1 MAKKEQKEKSIEETL
16 WESAN
21 KLRGSVEPSEYKH
34 VVLSLIFLKYAFDR
48 FVERRDE
55 LIAEGKEAF
64 VNQPVFYNA
73 KNVFYL
79 SEASRWDYLMENA
92 KQNDIA
98 IKIDAA
104 LAQVEKD
111 NLALKGALPSNY
123 YSGLGLD
130 RTKLASLLDVI
141 GKIDTQKDREHDLIG
156 RVYEYFLGKFA
167 IAEGKGKGE
176 YYTPK
181 TIVNLIAEMIQP
193 YRGKIYDPCCGS
205 GGMFVQSMK
214 FIEAHHGNK
223 KDISVYGQEYTNTTY
238 KLAKMNLAIRG
249 IACNLGEKAADT
261 FHDDQH
267 KDLKADFIMANPPFN
282 QKAWRAENELT
293 NDPRWHGYD
302 VPPTSN
308 ANYGWILNIVS
319 KLSTNGMA
327 GFLLA
332 NGALSGD
339 GTELNIRRQLL
350 KNHLVEAIVIL
361 PRNMFYS
368 TDISVTLWI
377 LAGNRKARTVEQNG
391 ELVKY
396 RNRENEVL
404 FIDLRQWGEPFEKKY
419 IQFTLEQISQ
429 IAENFH
435 NWQREGYEQTY
446 RNVPEYCYSATL
458 EEIEGKGWSLVPS
471 KYIEFKSRDEGIDFD
486 SKMKELQAEMKE
498 LLKQKYD
505 GYHFSEKMT
514 DIYNPFSLLNS
525 FAQQRLDDYWFRSG
539 TPSYLLRLLNHSEEN
554 LDELTNRYYE
564 PQEFV
569 DYKAT
574 VEKPLPMI
582 YQSGYLTIK
591 DYKPRRGTFLLDFP
605 NNEVKAGFVSLVA
618 SEYLKPQK
626 QSVNS
631 WLQDILDAL
640 EDGKPDT
647 LRQLFTSFL
656 ADIPYTMRRK
666 NDERERE
673 RYFHYTFY
681 LIFRLVSVYTV
692 YTEKEQS
699 EGRVDCIVEVPDYVY
714 IFEFKLD
721 GTAEEALRQ
730 IEEKGYARPYE
741 GDKRT
746 LYKIGVSFS
755 SQTGTVEQWEWI

>member
-1 MAKKEQKEKSIEETL
+1 M
-16 WESAN
+16 
-21 KLRGSVEPSEYKH
+21 
-34 VVLSLIFLKYAFDR
+34 
-48 FVERRDE
+48 
-55 LIAEGKEAF
+55 
-64 VNQPVFYNA
+64 
-73 KNVFYL
+73 
-79 SEASRWDYLMENA
+79 
-92 KQNDIA
+92 
-98 IKIDAA
+98 
-104 LAQVEKD
+104 
-111 NLALKGALPSNY
+111 
-123 YSGLGLD
+123 
-130 RTKLASLLDVI
+130 ASLLDVI
-141 GKIDTQKDREHDLIG
+141 GKIDTQKDKEHDLIG

-193 YRGKIYDPCCGS
+193 YQGKIYDPCCGS

-293 NDPRWHGYD
+293 ADPRWHGYD

-319 KLSTNGMA
+319 KLSANGMA

-377 LAGNRKARTVEQNG
+377 LAGNRKARSVEQNG
-391 ELVKY
+391 ELVNY

-419 IQFTLEQISQ
+419 IQFTQEQISQ

-446 RNVPEYCYSATL
+446 QNVPEYCYSATL
-458 EEIEGKGWSLVPS
+458 EEIEAKGWSLVPS

-498 LLKQKYD
+498 LLKQEEESKKD
-505 GYHFSEKMT
+505 
-514 DIYNPFSLLNS
+514 LLNL
-525 FAQQRLDDYWFRSG
+525 FK
-539 TPSYLLRLLNHSEEN
+539 
-554 LDELTNRYYE
+554 EL
-564 PQEFV
+564 
-569 DYKAT
+569 
-574 VEKPLPMI
+574 
-582 YQSGYLTIK
+582 GY
-591 DYKPRRGTFLLDFP
+591 G
-605 NNEVKAGFVSLVA
+605 
-618 SEYLKPQK
+618 
-626 QSVNS
+626 
-631 WLQDILDAL
+631 
-640 EDGKPDT
+640 
-647 LRQLFTSFL
+647 
-656 ADIPYTMRRK
+656 
-666 NDERERE
+666 
-673 RYFHYTFY
+673 
-681 LIFRLVSVYTV
+681 
-692 YTEKEQS
+692 
-699 EGRVDCIVEVPDYVY
+699 
-714 IFEFKLD
+714 
-721 GTAEEALRQ
+721 
-730 IEEKGYARPYE
+730 IE
-741 GDKRT
+741 
-746 LYKIGVSFS
+746 
-755 SQTGTVEQWEWI
+755 